1 MPSDTIAV
9 QGLTLSRAFYVE
21 VVEPIMSS
29 EFPVLSYAAGL
40 IGWGSEVL
48 SYDSVR
54 SQDHNWGP
62 RVILMLRDQDLAAIG
77 PEVDSCLA
85 HKLPVAFSGFSTNFT
100 AADANRDRRLQPI
113 AAGPVRHMIEI
124 HSVRSYAAARLGIDT
139 TRPLSAKEWLLL
151 PQQRL
156 LEATRG
162 AIFRDD
168 VGEITTLRESLAYFP
183 RDVWIYLLAS
193 QWQRIS
199 HEEAF
204 VGRTAEAG
212 DELGSHLIASRLVRE
227 LMRLCFL
234 IERRYWPYGKW
245 FGTAFAELVFAKT
258 VMPIFAD
265 VLAARDVATR
275 GATLSRAYEEVA
287 ARFNDL
293 AIVPPVD
300 AATRPYF
307 TRPYAVLGAK
317 RFAAATRNAIGDPE
331 LRALPLIGSTDQC
344 TDCSDLAE
352 STEAMA
358 ALAAL
363 YR

>member
-1 MPSDTIAV
+1 MSHETTHV
-9 QGLTLSRAFYVE
+9 QGLALCRAFFFE
-21 VVEPIMSS
+21 AVEPILRTQ
-29 EFPVLSYAAGL
+29 FPTLSYAAGL

-48 SYDSVR
+48 SYDSLR

-62 RVILMLRDQDLAAIG
+62 RIILMLRDQDLARLG
-77 PEVDSCLA
+77 PEVDFCLV
-85 HKLPVAFSGFSTNFT
+85 HKLPVAFRGISTNFT
-100 AADANRDRRLQPI
+100 AADANRDRLLEPI
-113 AAGPVRHMIEI
+113 EAGPVRHMIEI
-124 HSVRSYAAARLGIDT
+124 HSVRSYGIARLGIDT
-139 TRPLSAKEWLLL
+139 TRSLSAKGWLLL

-156 LEATRG
+156 LEITRG

-168 VGEITTLRESLAYFP
+168 FGEITALRESLAYFP

-199 HEEAF
+199 QEEAF

-212 DELGSHLIASRLVRE
+212 DHIGSCLIASRLARE

-234 IERRYWPYGKW
+234 IERRYWPYSKW
-245 FGTAFAELVFAKT
+245 FGTAFAELVLAKT

-265 VLAARDVATR
+265 VLAARNAAAR
-275 GATLSRAYEEVA
+275 EATLSRAYEAVA

-293 AIVPPVD
+293 AIAPPL
-300 AATRPYF
+300 APTTRTYF
-307 TRPYAVLGAK
+307 TRPYAVLRAE
-317 RFAAATRNAIGDPE
+317 RFAAAARNAIGDPE

-344 TDCSDLAE
+344 TDCSDIAE
-352 STEAMA
+352 NTKTLA

-363 YR
+363 YS